1 MNNGLTI
8 ATVCARGGSVG
19 VPGKNIK
26 PLLGKPLICYTIE
39 QAMAVPEIDKVFV
52 STDSEE
58 IAYIARMAGAEV
70 PFLRPAELATS
81 QASKLDVIRHLV
93 QWVGAN
99 VGAVS
104 RIVDLDPTSP
114 LRSQSDIKECIALL
128 DKDTDVV
135 ITGYE
140 ADKNPYFNMVEKKP
154 GGEIRLVKPLPGGV
168 VARQAAPR
176 VYSMN
181 ASIYC
186 WHYDSLHKGLWD
198 GCTRL
203 HIMPRERSVDIDEPI
218 DFEIVEIL
226 MRKRF
231 GL

>member
-1 MNNGLTI
+1 MSNGLTI
-8 ATVCARGGSVG
+8 ATICARGGSVG

-26 PLLGKPLICYTIE
+26 PLLGKPLICHTIE
-39 QAMAVPEIDKVFV
+39 QAMAISEIDRVFV

-58 IAYIARMAGAEV
+58 IAEVARMAGAEV
-70 PFLRPAELATS
+70 PFIRPAELATS
-81 QASKLDVIRHLV
+81 RAPKLDVIRHLV
-93 QWVGAN
+93 QWVVAN
-99 VGAVS
+99 VGVVS

-114 LRSQSDIKECIALL
+114 LRDQSDIKQCIELL

-140 ADKNPYFNMVEKKP
+140 ADKNPYFNMVEEKSD
-154 GGEIRLVKPLPGGV
+154 GEIRLVKPLSGGV
-168 VARQAAPR
+168 VARQAAPK

-186 WHYDSLHKGLWD
+186 WHYQSFHKGLWD
-198 GCTRL
+198 GRTRL
-203 HIMPRERSVDIDEPI
+203 HIMPRERSVDVDELI

-226 MRKRF
+226 MRKRV